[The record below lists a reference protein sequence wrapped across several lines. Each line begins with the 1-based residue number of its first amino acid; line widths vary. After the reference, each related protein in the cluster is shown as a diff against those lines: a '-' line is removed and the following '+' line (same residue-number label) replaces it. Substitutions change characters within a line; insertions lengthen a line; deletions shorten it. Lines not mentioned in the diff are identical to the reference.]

1 MIHSF
6 LSLLF
11 IGYLSCQCLNRK
23 FVKHYVD
30 ITLSS
35 VLGEILSRSQLEC
48 STVCSKNTN
57 CMGFMRLRNGNC
69 VMFVDVKR
77 NTPGQTPV
85 FIEGKLKFINHSNI
99 LFNVFLFF

>member
-1 MIHSF
+1 MIYSF
-6 LSLLF
+6 LSVLLCV
-11 IGYLSCQCLNRK
+11 GYLSGQLNRK

-35 VLGEILSRSQLEC
+35 LLGEILSRSQLEC
-48 STVCSKNTN
+48 STICGKNTN

-77 NTPGQTPV
+77 NPPGATPV

-99 LFNVFLFF
+99 LFFYL